1 MSVNQNI
8 RSCLNCRTPESLPVF
23 LFTPPFDL
31 RVLGYTHSD
40 YAANAETMVEVHT
53 EAVKRFGYHWTFL
66 HVDSCA
72 ALGPLGIE
80 AGPADPLSVLP
91 WTPYKHLPANRK
103 TLAGLAVPDPLIAGR
118 MPLALLPLKRLVA
131 DIAAE
136 GGWGLYHQN
145 EPERE
150 YIAASAEAF
159 GGGVGAV
166 NIGQGAIVQ
175 EVAAAFQGRACLTGG
190 IDPLAINR
198 PLSLKNSTIP
208 AVCADDFGYPAD
220 ADSASRRSS

>member
-1 MSVNQNI
+1 M
-8 RSCLNCRTPESLPVF
+8 LESSSHFVSLQ
-23 LFTPPFDL
+23 T
-31 RVLGYTHSD
+31 
-40 YAANAETMVEVHT
+40 
-53 EAVKRFGYHWTFL
+53 
-66 HVDSCA
+66 
-72 ALGPLGIE
+72 
-80 AGPADPLSVLP
+80 
-91 WTPYKHLPANRK
+91 YKQ
-103 TLAGLAVPDPLIAGR
+103 
-118 MPLALLPLKRLVA
+118 LALLPLKRLVA

-159 GGGVGAV
+159 GGGAV

-208 AVCADDFGYPAD
+208 PMRIPLPGDPVDTVAHPAH
-220 ADSASRRSS
+220 SRPSLQTEYGREKIPEIRGE